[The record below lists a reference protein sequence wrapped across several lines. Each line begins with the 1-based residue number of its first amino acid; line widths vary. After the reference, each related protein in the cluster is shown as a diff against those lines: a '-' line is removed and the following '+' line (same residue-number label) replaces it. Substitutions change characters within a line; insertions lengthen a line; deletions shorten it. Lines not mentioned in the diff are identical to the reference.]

1 MSHSSERCMLG
12 ALHFDMSVMALH
24 AAPSAPFNLTFP
36 PGGVFNDSV
45 MLTWSSPLHPNGVI
59 QFYEVQGVSYDSL
72 IIVNATD
79 NTTTIVLS
87 DLTPGTQYNIS
98 VKAFTVSF
106 GPFSAQL
113 SVHTADGEDVPTF
126 ARKRVHM

>member
-1 MSHSSERCMLG
+1 MLHSFVS
-12 ALHFDMSVMALH
+12 LH

-36 PGGVFNDSV
+36 PGGVLNDSV

-59 QFYEVQGVSYDSL
+59 QFYEVQGISYDGL
-72 IIVNATD
+72 IIVNTRD
-79 NTTTIVLS
+79 TTTTTVLS

-98 VKAFTVSF
+98 VRAFTVDF

-113 SVHTADGEDVPTF
+113 SVPTADGEGIYSTCSTICESERVP
-126 ARKRVHM
+126 